1 MGDSHL
7 GQTWTKNPGKMGE
20 DSEIGEREIGEREIE
35 TGRNKF
41 KGSKNGEV
49 PVYY

>member
-20 DSEIGEREIGEREIE
+20 DREIGDRGVRIKRERE
-35 TGRNKF
+35 K
-41 KGSKNGEV
+41 
-49 PVYY
+49 